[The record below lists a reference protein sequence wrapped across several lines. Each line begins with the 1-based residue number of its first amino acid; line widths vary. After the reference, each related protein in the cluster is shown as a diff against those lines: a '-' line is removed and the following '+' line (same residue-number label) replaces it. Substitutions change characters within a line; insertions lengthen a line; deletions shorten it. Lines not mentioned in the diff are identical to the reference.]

1 MTELVDLWRKDGRI
15 VEMKIYELLG
25 RHPRIVTYL
34 GHDPV
39 TFELLL
45 QRLPKGNLDNYLQQ
59 HPEVSFQNRIAWAI
73 EIAQGITYLHSK
85 DVVWNDTHLGNVL
98 VTDDLHV
105 VLCDFGGSCINPGR
119 SQHYDTSPPLPYVC
133 PNGYYGPSI
142 KRQDI
147 FGFGVM
153 LFVFLSKRYPHCP
166 TRGFAPP
173 TKELIET
180 FNSHQNLNFDIL
192 PDAIYPRFAQ
202 IVMNCF
208 NITYPS
214 AAELLLDL
222 EEAYSSWIQD
232 FEKVCS
238 LILLLYPAFDSL
250 GRLQGDVQ
258 DPDLHIC
265 IYDPSA
271 TTAARGIRSGPPI
284 DPSCYEV
291 MKKGMDVIRADP
303 RLREILKSVEETSA
317 RMRQLE
323 SQENSAIASAM

>member
-1 MTELVDLWRKDGRI
+1 MTSELVDLWRKDGRL

-39 TFELLL
+39 TFQLLL
-45 QRLPKGNLDNYLQQ
+45 QHLPKGNLDNYLQQ
-59 HPEVSFQNRIAWAI
+59 HPEVPFQNRLAWAI
-73 EIAQGITYLHSK
+73 EIAQGIAHLHSK
-85 DVVWNDTHLGNVL
+85 DIVWNDTHLGNVL

-105 VLCDFGGSCINPGR
+105 VLCDFGGSYVNPDHWKR
-119 SQHYDTSPPLPYVC
+119 FDTVPPVPYVC
-133 PNGYYGPSI
+133 PNGYYGRTI

-153 LFVFLSKRYPHCP
+153 LFVLLSKRYPHCP

-180 FNSHQNLNFDIL
+180 FNFHQNRDFDTL

-202 IVMNCF
+202 IIINCF
-208 NITYPS
+208 NISYRS

-222 EEAYSSWIQD
+222 EEAYLLWIPK

-238 LILLLYPAFDSL
+238 LFVRYPAL
-250 GRLQGDVQ
+250 T
-258 DPDLHIC
+258 H
-265 IYDPSA
+265 
-271 TTAARGIRSGPPI
+271 
-284 DPSCYEV
+284 
-291 MKKGMDVIRADP
+291 
-303 RLREILKSVEETSA
+303 
-317 RMRQLE
+317 
-323 SQENSAIASAM
+323 